1 MLSGGRLETRPS
13 FFMNLALA
21 AVLNHPALW
30 RGGDCAPE
38 PAAIPTGFAMLDRVL
53 PGGGW
58 PRNALTEMAL
68 TREGIGEIKFTLPAL
83 ARIQAER
90 RLVVWIA
97 PPYRPYAPALVA
109 AGIDVARLCIVRCRD
124 PRDALWSFEQALRA
138 PECGAAFAWL
148 ATHDERALRRL
159 AVAAR
164 DGRAWG
170 VLWRRPGQMA
180 RAACAPL
187 RLALAS
193 QEGRLAVRVEK
204 RRGADLAQPILIDLG
219 RRTYGT
225 PPLSSA
231 DTPPVSS
238 PLSRA
243 RVVARPDPRTSAG
256 HAPQPYR
263 RLRAQ
268 ATH

>member
-1 MLSGGRLETRPS
+1 
-13 FFMNLALA
+13 
-21 AVLNHPALW
+21 
-30 RGGDCAPE
+30 
-38 PAAIPTGFAMLDRVL
+38 
-53 PGGGW
+53 
-58 PRNALTEMAL
+58 
-68 TREGIGEIKFTLPAL
+68 
-83 ARIQAER
+83 
-90 RLVVWIA
+90 
-97 PPYRPYAPALVA
+97 
-109 AGIDVARLCIVRCRD
+109 
-124 PRDALWSFEQALRA
+124 
-138 PECGAAFAWL
+138 
-148 ATHDERALRRL
+148 
-159 AVAAR
+159 
-164 DGRAWG
+164 
-170 VLWRRPGQMA
+170 MA